1 MPGNE
6 NDEYMRI
13 FRTAFSAF
21 SRFFRLEYGIVFM
34 FLVPGMQF
42 LSVNVHAVSPGS
54 FNSYSTLHSIGM
66 EWDITDDAD
75 HDAVCTVVY
84 KTNGSTVWRD
94 ALPLYRVD
102 FAGADMVAGS
112 IFFLDPATT
121 YDVKLALTDPD
132 GGDYEKIFSIQTK
145 VIPQKPLTGNTYF
158 VMPGTGGGTGT
169 KADPFQGI
177 DTAQAVA
184 APGDTFILL
193 SGSYSGETEFTVSGS
208 SSAYIVWKGAG
219 DGTAIFETLRVNGD
233 HIWIEGLH
241 IEGNDYGLRTYNAPE
256 DVVITKNTFEGCNY
270 CIYLNHGGSGW
281 YIADN
286 IIKGNVEPSSGSFT
300 GEGVELNHSN
310 DHTVAY
316 NSISRVADGV
326 SYPNQNCDIL
336 GNDIFDVSDD
346 GIEGDYG
353 YANIR
358 IWGNRI
364 SNALHNGISLQP
376 MNGAPWYI
384 LRNQV
389 AAPLESGLKFRDAV
403 DRALIAHNTFVGWN
417 GVLKSGSEYLI
428 NVQSNNNLYITVTPF
443 YAWENTTGGSDN
455 WKTDLDYDGFDW
467 GEHVYGFKWGGS
479 NRYEDLA
486 EFTANTG
493 LEPNGIQVNKN
504 AIFNSF
510 SIPDPPP
517 AAMPKQYLTLKPGCN
532 AQDAGV
538 ILPNINDG
546 YTGPA
551 PDLGA
556 YEIGVPLPQYGPR
569 EENKIIVPPLIPLLL
584 EESD

>member
-1 MPGNE
+1 M
-6 NDEYMRI
+6 EYKKILLLAVMGLQI
-13 FRTAFSAF
+13 MLLNA
-21 SRFFRLEYGIVFM
+21 
-34 FLVPGMQF
+34 
-42 LSVNVHAVSPGS
+42 HAVSPGS
-54 FNSYSTLHSIGM
+54 FRSYSTLYSVGM
-66 EWDITDDAD
+66 EWDISDDAD
-75 HDAVCTVVY
+75 HDAVCTVLY
-84 KTNGSTVWRD
+84 KTNSASSWRD

-102 FAGADMVAGS
+102 FNGADMMAGS
-112 IFFLDPATT
+112 IFFLDPDTT

-132 GGDYEKIFSIQTK
+132 GGSYEKNFSIQTRP
-145 VIPQKPLTGNTYF
+145 IPRKPLTGNTYY
-158 VMPGTGGGTGT
+158 VMPGTGGGTGS
-169 KADPFQGI
+169 KADPFQGTA
-177 DTAQAVA
+177 TAQAAA
-184 APGDTFILL
+184 APGDIFILT
-193 SGSYSGETEFTVSGS
+193 SGTYSGETEFTVSGS
-208 SSAYIVWKGAG
+208 SSDYIVWKGSG
-219 DGTAIFETLRVNGD
+219 DAVIFETLRINAD

-241 IEGNDYGLRTYNAPE
+241 IQGNNYGLRTYNDPE
-256 DVVITKNTFEGCNY
+256 NVVITKNTFEGCNY

-286 IIKGNVEPSSGSFT
+286 IIEGNVEPSSGSFS

-326 SYPNQNCDIL
+326 SYPNQNCDIFA
-336 GNDIFDVSDD
+336 NDIFDVSDD

-403 DRALIAHNTFVGWN
+403 DRTLIAHNTFVGWE
-417 GVLKSGSEYLI
+417 GVQKSGSEYLI
-428 NVQSNNNLYITVTPF
+428 NVQSNNNLYISVTPF
-443 YAWENTTGGSDN
+443 YAWENTNGGSTN

-467 GEHVYGFKWGGS
+467 GGYVYGFKWGGS

-493 LEPNGIQVNKN
+493 LEPNGIEVDKN
-504 AIFNSF
+504 TIFKSF

-517 AAMPKQYLTLKPGCN
+517 TAMPKQYLALEPGCN

-538 ILPNINDG
+538 ILPNINDN
-546 YTGPA
+546 YTSLA

-556 YEIGVPLPQYGPR
+556 YEIGKPLPQYGPR
-569 EENKIIVPPLIPLLL
+569 EDSHIIVPQLFPLLL
-584 EESD
+584 EQ